1 MKNRWDGTDLFE
13 MMISNEEKVATLYRH
28 LAGNA
33 KLGGKFLEYLAKDE
47 DRHHEMYKLLL
58 KKFQKNSDQIIE
70 ISEEQEQYL
79 KLLIERNMLKDTVQL
94 MDEAERI
101 TTKDDLFDMAERIER
116 DSVLFVEE
124 IINLYPQLTVELRT
138 VLNEE
143 KDHLRQVMA
152 QRMESQLVTLRL

>member
-1 MKNRWDGTDLFE
+1 MKKHWDGTDLFQ
-13 MMISNEEKVATLYRH
+13 MMISNEKTVGDLYRR
-28 LAGNA
+28 LAGHV
-33 KLGGKFLEYLAKDE
+33 KLGGKFLEFLAEDE

-58 KKFQKNSDQIIE
+58 SKFQKNSDQIIE
-70 ISEEQEQYL
+70 ISDEQEQYL

-101 TTKDDLFDMAERIER
+101 TTKDDLFDLAERIER
-116 DSVLFVEE
+116 DSVLFVQE
-124 IINLYPQLTVELRT
+124 IVNLYPQLSVELRS
-138 VLNEE
+138 VLNDE